1 MLHLTKGE
9 LPGPP
14 GLMGSKGQ
22 RGIPGRDG
30 RDGQPGSAGSDGQP
44 GSSGRD
50 GRDGIT
56 GPPGF
61 RGEPGPANGPQG
73 PRGLPGVKGEA
84 GPRGNTGT
92 PGPKSGGVVYTRW
105 GNSTCPNV
113 PGTERI
119 YNGIV
124 GGSHYTHGGAANR
137 LCLPLDPEYTLP
149 FHSGIQG
156 RMYMYGAEY
165 EYPVRGT
172 HNHNVPCSVCL
183 VVSRSI
189 ALMIPAKTSC
199 PQYWTKEYEG
209 YLMSEHHSH
218 NPSMFK
224 CVDKGQESVPGSNA
238 GTNGALFYHVEAH
251 CGTAGLPCPPYN
263 DYKEV
268 NCVVCTK

>member
-1 MLHLTKGE
+1 MNQLNFDHNTYNYYCAKGE

-14 GLMGSKGQ
+14 EIMGPIGQ

-56 GPPGF
+56 GPSGF

-105 GNSTCPNV
+105 GNSTCSNV

-124 GGSHYTHGGAANR
+124 GGSHYTHSGGAANH
-137 LCLPLDPEYTLP
+137 LCLSLDPEYTLP
-149 FHSGIQG
+149 FQSGIQG
-156 RMYMYGAEY
+156 YMHIYMELNMKIQSEAHMNIIF
-165 EYPVRGT
+165 PVR
-172 HNHNVPCSVCL
+172 S
-183 VVSRSI
+183 
-189 ALMIPAKTSC
+189 AL
-199 PQYWTKEYEG
+199 W
-209 YLMSEHHSH
+209 
-218 NPSMFK
+218 
-224 CVDKGQESVPGSNA
+224 
-238 GTNGALFYHVEAH
+238 
-251 CGTAGLPCPPYN
+251 
-263 DYKEV
+263 
-268 NCVVCTK
+268 

>member
-1 MLHLTKGE
+1 M
-9 LPGPP
+9 GP
-14 GLMGSKGQ
+14 KGQ

-30 RDGQPGSAGSDGQP
+30 RDGQPGSAGGDGQP

-50 GRDGIT
+50 GRDGII

-84 GPRGNTGT
+84 GLRGNTGT

-105 GNSTCPNV
+105 GNSTCPNM
-113 PGTERI
+113 PGTEQI

-124 GGSHYTHGGAANR
+124 GGSLYSLGGAANH

-149 FHSGIQG
+149 FRSGIQG
-156 RMYMYGAEY
+156 STHIFGAEY
-165 EYPVRGT
+165 EYPVQGRQD
-172 HNHNVPCSVCL
+172 HNIPCSVCL
-183 VVSRSI
+183 VASRSI

-209 YLMSEHHSH
+209 YLMCGFQRYKR
-218 NPSMFK
+218 SMFE
-224 CVDKGQESVPGSNA
+224 CVDKGQESVRGSSVN
-238 GTNGALFYHVEAH
+238 TDGALFYHVEAN
-251 CGTAGLPCPPYN
+251 CGTGLPCPPYN